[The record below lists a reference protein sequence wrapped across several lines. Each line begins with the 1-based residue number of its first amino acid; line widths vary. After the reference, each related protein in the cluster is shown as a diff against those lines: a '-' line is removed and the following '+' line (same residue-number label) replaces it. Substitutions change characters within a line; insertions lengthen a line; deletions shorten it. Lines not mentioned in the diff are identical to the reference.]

1 MTTIHFKRIWLGKP
15 TYSTCF
21 AVTSHGFLTG
31 SNRAVDLQACPIP
44 SAWHRTSKRSWRR
57 KPNAGAEV
65 EHRKAQGLDTLWWCQ
80 NSYGKS
86 PFFMG
91 KSTIS
96 MVIFNSYVS
105 HYQRV
110 HWILLVGYRIYM
122 WTMVNINNHFLN
134 GVTLH
139 WIKLWQLK
147 GTSAS
152 VTEMQQRHGEHSPL
166 MVGSGRHFSGVSRC
180 RCTAPP
186 QNIVSTEEHTTPG
199 LSSFTAKFVTWD
211 SDFYHLLN

>member
-1 MTTIHFKRIWLGKP
+1 MVFSLDP
-15 TYSTCF
+15 TEPWTSRPVRSLQHGIGLPSEAGGGSRTPAPRWST
-21 AVTSHGFLTG
+21 A
-31 SNRAVDLQACPIP
+31 RRKDWIP
-44 SAWHRTSKRSWRR
+44 SGDVKIAMENH
-57 KPNAGAEV
+57 NF
-65 EHRKAQGLDTLWWCQ
+65 LWENPLFLW
-80 NSYGKS
+80 SFS
-86 PFFMG
+86 IAML
-91 KSTIS
+91 
-96 MVIFNSYVS
+96 VITRGYIGYCWWGIAS
-105 HYQRV
+105 